1 MSNLTVWKFDSP
13 GGGVSAGARVDTMA
27 REGAVQL
34 TDAATVEW
42 AEDQAK
48 PQTNQL
54 MGRFAKGTMGR
65 SFWRATFDLLLS
77 GEQPANRAGEIPEA
91 LHRVGLDEAALSMLQ
106 REVTKGSSLLF
117 LVAEPGNRDRMVEAF
132 GGASRSIRL
141 IFSDLPPE
149 QEQQLRAAFTD
160 AK

>member
-48 PQTNQL
+48 PQTTQL

-77 GEQPANRAGEIPEA
+77 GEQPENRAGEIPEA
-91 LHRVGLDEAALSMLQ
+91 LRRVGLDEAALSMLR

-141 IFSDLPPE
+141 IFSDLPAE

>member
-91 LHRVGLDEAALSMLQ
+91 LRRVGLDEAALSMLQ

-141 IFSDLPPE
+141 IFSDLPAE

>member
-77 GEQPANRAGEIPEA
+77 GEQPENRAGEIPEFTGVSDPYEA
-91 LHRVGLDEAALSMLQ
+91 PEDAEVVVDGGKLSPLEAA
-106 REVTKGSSLLF
+106 
-117 LVAEPGNRDRMVEAF
+117 EAVLRWLE
-132 GGASRSIRL
+132 GEGYLAPAS
-141 IFSDLPPE
+141 
-149 QEQQLRAAFTD
+149 A
-160 AK
+160 

>member
-13 GGGVSAGARVDTMA
+13 GGAVSAGARVDTLA
-27 REGAVQL
+27 REGAAQL
-34 TDAATVEW
+34 TDAATIEW

-48 PQTNQL
+48 PQTTQL
-54 MGRFAKGTMGR
+54 LGRFAKGTMGR
-65 SFWRATFDLLLS
+65 GFWRATFDLLLS
-77 GEQPANRAGEIPEA
+77 GENRRTAPARFRKRCAKSGSTRPRCPGFGA
-91 LHRVGLDEAALSMLQ
+91 RSRKAAHC
-106 REVTKGSSLLF
+106 SSSI
-117 LVAEPGNRDRMVEAF
+117 AEPGNRDRMVEAF

-141 IFSDLPPE
+141 IFSDLPAE

>member
-13 GGGVSAGARVDTMA
+13 GGGASAGARVDTMA

-34 TDAATVEW
+34 TAAATVEW

-48 PQTNQL
+48 PQTNAADGPVCQGHDGASVL
-54 MGRFAKGTMGR
+54 ACNLRSAVVRRGT
-65 SFWRATFDLLLS
+65 
-77 GEQPANRAGEIPEA
+77 GEPPGEIPEA
-91 LHRVGLDEAALSMLQ
+91 LRRVGLDEAALSMLR

-132 GGASRSIRL
+132 GGASRSIRF
-141 IFSDLPPE
+141 IFSDLPAV

>member
-13 GGGVSAGARVDTMA
+13 GGGVSAVARIDTMA

-91 LHRVGLDEAALSMLQ
+91 LRRVGLDEAALSMLQ

>member
-91 LHRVGLDEAALSMLQ
+91 LRRVGLDEAALSMLQ

-117 LVAEPGNRDRMVEAF
+117 LVTEPGNRDRMVEAF